1 MQPTDVRPSISYC
14 LSEHHGGIMAVS
26 WRHHAGIMAASW
38 RYPWCSVSQE
48 MEELNLRCPKFK
60 QTRSQSYGKRAK
72 PHMIALRGKSTQIQN
87 GTIAKA
93 IVVALTP
100 E

>member
-1 MQPTDVRPSISYC
+1 MCDRVSRIAY
-14 LSEHHGGIMAVS
+14 AVS

-38 RYPWCSVSQE
+38 RYPWCSVSKE
-48 MEELNLRCPKFK
+48 MAELNLRCPKFK

-72 PHMIALRGKSTQIQN
+72 PHMIALRGKSTQIQI